1 MIEFPLV
8 LVIEPKDGAT
18 ASGQRPELPS
28 LAELIEHLGPLLVK
42 GTERHAL
49 LGYQVTEV
57 TAQ

>member
-1 MIEFPLV
+1 MITFDVQLV
-8 LVIEPKDGAT
+8 VAPKDGAT

-42 GTERHAL
+42 GTERHSL